1 MDEERI
7 ERLLRTEGKTRIF
20 AMSDGSVVQRIGGSA
35 SWRNNNPGNLKFEFS
50 GSADK
55 TVRSHRS
62 RERALQAAQRS
73 YAGVVDLDQWGNAIF
88 ETYEAGRAAK
98 LQLLERKYSNNTV
111 EQMLESY
118 SRADYSG
125 QTHHRQQAEHIHHE
139 AARQGLDLH
148 GKTIGSMSGQER
160 EALADGI
167 RGFEGWR
174 IGDYRIVPAEG
185 VNRERPARTAE
196 VSHRV
201 EPSLAALDRGSR
213 GTDVREL
220 QQSLQR
226 LGYTGHDGHPLKVDG
241 DFGANTE
248 FAVRAFQRA
257 HHLQVDGRAG
267 HRQTLP
273 AIDAAAKQLL
283 TDPSHPKHALYVQ
296 TLDKVHAEEARR
308 HLAHGPH
315 SERLAGAIAVA
326 AMHANL
332 TRIDRVELNTAGTLA
347 RAVQVSP
354 VRDEPALNRTT
365 AAVDTHAALRQPLQ
379 VSSQQAR
386 EVLPLVPSRDMTL
399 PAMKPAV
406 P

>member
-1 MDEERI
+1 MDRKYTIIESVGSHIESVHSYQDLEKHHPTWKEDHRRRHYATIDGEREEYAVSPSG
-7 ERLLRTEGKTRIF
+7 ERMVSKDFVLKV
-20 AMSDGSVVQRIGGSA
+20 DGSANVDVPSPVSGYVRRSASMDRWGTVEIYDGIGGDAHLVARIRHMQPIHVSSGERVEVGQPLGVQGRKA
-35 SWRNNNPGNLKFEFS
+35 PGKVGVHTHMDIAESHLDEFKRFVRDMDA
-50 GSADK
+50 GVIAPTEHVPRPKKPAVNAQSAD
-55 TVRSHRS
+55 
-62 RERALQAAQRS
+62 Q
-73 YAGVVDLDQWGNAIF
+73 
-88 ETYEAGRAAK
+88 
-98 LQLLERKYSNNTV
+98 
-111 EQMLESY
+111 
-118 SRADYSG
+118 
-125 QTHHRQQAEHIHHE
+125 
-139 AARQGLDLH
+139 
-148 GKTIGSMSGQER
+148 
-160 EALADGI
+160 
-167 RGFEGWR
+167 
-174 IGDYRIVPAEG
+174 
-185 VNRERPARTAE
+185 
-196 VSHRV
+196 
-201 EPSLAALDRGSR
+201 SLAVGARGLK
-213 GTDVREL
+213 VHQL
-220 QQSLQR
+220 QETLQR

-248 FAVRAFQRA
+248 FAVRAFQRE

-308 HLAHGPH
+308 NLAHGAH

-354 VRDEPALNRTT
+354 VRDEPALNLTT
-365 AAVDTHAALRQPLQ
+365 AAVDTHAALRQPLH

-399 PAMKPAV
+399 PAMKRAV

>member
-1 MDEERI
+1 
-7 ERLLRTEGKTRIF
+7 
-20 AMSDGSVVQRIGGSA
+20 VVQRTGGSA
-35 SWRNNNPGNLKFEFS
+35 SWRNNNPGNLKFEFA

-55 TVRSHRS
+55 TVQSHRS
-62 RERALQAAQRS
+62 RERALEAAQRS
-73 YAGVVDLDQWGNAIF
+73 YVGVVALDQWGNAIF

-125 QTHHRQQAEHIHHE
+125 QTHHRQQAEHIHRQ

-148 GKTIGSMSGQER
+148 GKTIGALTMQEL

-167 RGFEGWR
+167 RGFEGWKV
-174 IGDYRIVPAEG
+174 GDHRIVSAEG
-185 VNRERPARTAE
+185 TKRYGPAQPADGPRRDDDEIA
-196 VSHRV
+196 VV
-201 EPSLAALDRGSR
+201 AKGSS
-213 GTDVREL
+213 GPQVVGL

-226 LGYTGHDGHPLKVDG
+226 LGYTGRDGQPLKVDG

-273 AIDAAAKQLL
+273 AIDAASKQLL
-283 TDPSHPKHALYVQ
+283 TDPSHPRHALYAQ
-296 TLDKVHAEEARR
+296 ALGKVHAEETRR
-308 HLAHGPH
+308 HVAHGPH

-326 AMHANL
+326 AIHANL

-347 RAVQVSP
+347 RAVQVGQA
-354 VRDEPALNRTT
+354 RDEAALNRTT
-365 AAVDTHAALRQPLQ
+365 AAIDTHAALRQSLQ
-379 VSSQQAR
+379 ASSQQAR
-386 EVLPLVPSRDMTL
+386 EVLPLVQAQAMTL
-399 PAMKPAV
+399 PATRRVAP
-406 P
+406 